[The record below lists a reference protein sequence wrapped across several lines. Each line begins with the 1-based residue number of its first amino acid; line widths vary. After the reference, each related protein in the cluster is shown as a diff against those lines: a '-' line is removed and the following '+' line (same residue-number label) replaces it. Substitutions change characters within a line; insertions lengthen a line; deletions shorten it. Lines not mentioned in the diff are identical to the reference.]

1 LKEHSCISERVKVFR
16 AKSYLYDTLVTRNSY
31 IAIAEGYTSWRS
43 RPWPIALVSLPGTI
57 LDLGADACINGVEA
71 ARRTGSYVVCLDYS
85 PTMISIAR
93 RVAGRKGVPSDQV
106 VANIIRPPLRENSFN
121 IILAIASMHHAPPTH
136 IDSLARQLR
145 ALLKLHGLLVAT
157 IWSWRQPR
165 FAAQTLLNML
175 KTFLGFLG
183 YPRRYVARW
192 KTRERARLF

>member
-1 LKEHSCISERVKVFR
+1 MKEHSCISERVKVFR

-57 LDLGADACINGVEA
+57 LDLGADACINGVE
-71 ARRTGSYVVCLDYS
+71 
-85 PTMISIAR
+85 
-93 RVAGRKGVPSDQV
+93 
-106 VANIIRPPLRENSFN
+106 
-121 IILAIASMHHAPPTH
+121 PPTH

-175 KTFLGFLG
+175 KTVLGFLG
-183 YPRRYVARW
+183 YQRRYMARW